1 MRFKLM
7 TVVWVVY
14 GLIMARMALRMADG
28 GAEPVHFLLMA
39 LAGAALAGLITLA
52 QTLYRRWAK

>member
-1 MRFKLM
+1 
-7 TVVWVVY
+7 
-14 GLIMARMALRMADG
+14 MARMALRMADG